1 MRNLLLF
8 MIIAG
13 VFVLGRNSCNGSN
26 DGFHFGSDFFGMGTK
41 GEGPVT
47 TELRTPG
54 EFTQITNKV
63 SADVEWRTGEA
74 WQVEIS
80 AQANLIPLIKTEIKN
95 GALIIYTDDSYS
107 SKESIVVKIISPEL
121 KEVHLAGSGNFK
133 TFSPVKTENFSIHVA
148 GSGTVEI
155 ADMDVQNLNCHV
167 AGSGDVN
174 LTGGTAQLTEA
185 HVAGS
190 GNVQAKAFSTGE
202 LKAHVA
208 GSGDIACGVREKLDA
223 SVGGSGTIRYY
234 GNPEVKSHVGGSGEV
249 VQER

>member
-13 VFVLGRNSCNGSN
+13 VFVFGRNSCNGSN
-26 DGFHFGSDFFGMGTK
+26 DGFHFGGDFFGMKTK
-41 GEGPVT
+41 GEGPVS

-54 EFTQITNKV
+54 EFTQITNSI
-63 SADVEWRTGEA
+63 SAEVEWRAGEA
-74 WQVEIS
+74 WQVEVS
-80 AQANLIPLIKTEIKN
+80 AQANLLPLIKTEIKN
-95 GALIIYTDDSYS
+95 GALIIHSDEWFNSDQPV
-107 SKESIVVKIISPEL
+107 VVKITSPEL
-121 KEVHLAGSGNFK
+121 KEVHLAGSGDFK
-133 TFSPVKTENFSIHVA
+133 AFSPIKTDNFSIHVA

-155 ADMDVQNLNCHV
+155 AEMDVQNLNCHV
-167 AGSGDVN
+167 AGSGDIK
-174 LTGGTAQLTEA
+174 LTGGTAQATEA

-190 GNVQAKAFSTGE
+190 GNLQAKAFSSGTMN
-202 LKAHVA
+202 AHVA

-249 VQER
+249 VQGQ